1 MNAES
6 YIVLMI
12 AGWLLISA
20 AMLWGMLRIARAHA
34 QRAHLKQC
42 AHVEKD
48 VLEAAVPQTPLT
60 SGEPKRRKSREPRVA
75 RAFLPSTY
83 RHLPH

>member
-42 AHVEKD
+42 AQAENVQ
-48 VLEAAVPQTPLT
+48 EAAAPQAPLP
-60 SGEPKRRKSREPRVA
+60 SDEPKRHKPRGPRTT
-75 RAFLPSTY
+75 RAFLPTTY